1 MGRPTTGNADGCN
14 TDRKCGWQWVMAA
27 AFGASAE
34 FGAELL
40 HLHLQLLQ
48 VSDGLLTFLEIEG
61 IEPTNNAE
69 AP

>member
-1 MGRPTTGNADGCN
+1 MV
-14 TDRKCGWQWVMAA
+14 KAA

-40 HLHLQLLQ
+40 HLQQQLLQ

>member
-1 MGRPTTGNADGCN
+1 MGRPATGNADGFN
-14 TDRKCGWQWVMAA
+14 PDRKCGWQWVKAA

-34 FGAELL
+34 FGAE
-40 HLHLQLLQ
+40 LLQ

>member
-14 TDRKCGWQWVMAA
+14 PDRKCGWQWVMAP

-40 HLHLQLLQ
+40 H

>member
-40 HLHLQLLQ
+40 Q

>member
-1 MGRPTTGNADGCN
+1 
-14 TDRKCGWQWVMAA
+14 MAA

-34 FGAELL
+34 FGAE
-40 HLHLQLLQ
+40 LLQ

-61 IEPTNNAE
+61 IESTNNAE